1 MAKLF
6 KKALSISL
14 ALCMIMTLFVC
25 VFVIPSSAE
34 TGDKM
39 FYINGASSNSFVYLR
54 NSDAHLYEPG
64 ASYTMSCKLKLTTTN
79 DVKIQDVVQ
88 FEYVSDNY
96 QVIGKDNCNLVET
109 YDEESLT
116 YTATYTIPNDVRNYG
131 NTRFKFGDITWGASN
146 APTGYEL
153 WIADLS
159 VTKNGTDVN
168 FLPTISS
175 ENVYTSS
182 IAQNDKFYVPCID
195 SSVKILPKNEVFVE
209 KVNNMIHVVGESS
222 TSRDKVAF
230 SNYGKGNS
238 HQYVPGETYTF
249 TCNYKIKSDADI
261 PLVDMFDFRYYNKSG
276 SAVKLRGLDGANF
289 TENYNKETYEYTA
302 TYTIPADAD
311 TDEDS
316 SVDGNTFFQWGD
328 CNGDKYGDGAFEAW
342 FANFK
347 VTDSKGNNLDLFYKE
362 LLSKNTYTGGS
373 TKQNDLYR
381 IYNDEVWNNCIL
393 FEEIGDTFI
402 FKSENMIRIT
412 GKSSSS
418 RDKVAFSNYGKGNK
432 RQYVGGET
440 YTFTC
445 KYKIESD
452 SNIPLSDM
460 FDFRY
465 YNKSGSAKK
474 LRDISEANFKESYDE
489 NTFVYTATYTIP
501 ADADTDEDTSVDG
514 NTFFQ
519 WGDYNGDKYD
529 DGAFEAYFADFSVI
543 DSKGNNLNLFCSDI
557 VEDNIYTGGSTLQ
570 NTKYRLYNDQVL
582 NSCVFFE
589 AIGNTFEKENSGII
603 STGDNAFLI
612 DATDRNQKIFLRN
625 DDTYL
630 YEKGVT
636 YTFSCKVKLEGN
648 DSVKLSDVMA
658 LDFVNNV
665 GAGSYE
671 RIWKDNTNVEFTESY
686 DAETYIYVATFKILT
701 DTRAT
706 KNTRFRFG
714 DISDGSDENAPTGYK
729 LWISDIALTKDGT
742 NAGFLPEIKEDNV
755 YTESITANNK
765 YRAYQ
770 FGKTVKIVTEVEA
783 FGGSEEP
790 KFEAPSTGDNAFLI
804 DATDRNQKIFLR
816 NDDTY
821 LYEKGVTYTF
831 SCKVKL
837 EGNDSVK
844 LSDVM
849 ALDFVNNVGAGS
861 YERIWKDNTNVEF
874 TESYDA
880 ETYIYVAT
888 FKILT
893 DTRATKNTR
902 FRFGDIS
909 DGSDENAPTGYKLW
923 ISDIALTKDGTNAG
937 FLPEIKEDNVYT
949 ESITANNKYRAYQFG
964 KTVKI
969 VTEDEAFG
977 EGKEPS
983 IEIPSTGDNAFYIN
997 GANPNSFVYLRN
1009 DDTHLFEKGVK
1020 YTFTCK
1026 IKLESDSNLQISD
1039 VLQIEYVNNVGA
1051 GSYEQVTKD
1060 NCGLVEYYDPA
1071 TYNYMATFT
1080 INTDVRS
1087 TKNTRFKFGDI
1098 TWGGENAPVGY
1109 ELWVSDMVLSKDGN
1123 NTGFLPEIKKENVY
1137 TTDLASN
1144 NLYRAYQFDKT
1155 VKIVAEADAF
1165 SDAEGPVVESKAFYI
1180 NGATANQ
1187 KVFLRNDS
1195 RYLFEKGVTY
1205 TLTCKLR
1212 LEADD
1217 NFKISDVFA
1226 IDFVNNVDGGSYERI
1241 WAENPNCEFS
1251 ESYDESTYTYTITFK
1266 ILTDTRATNN
1276 TRFRFGDI
1284 TEGGSNAPTGYEMWI
1299 SDLVLSKDGTNTKFL
1314 PEIKEENV
1322 YTESISANNLYRAI
1336 QFGKTV
1342 KIVNSSEAFGGG
1354 EGAITTLPDNSVNLE
1369 KVNGFIAQ
1377 FTTVK
1382 SNTKYEYSFKYKS
1395 ESGATAVPYVEA
1407 FTATS
1412 SSKLTCT
1419 NVKKDIDG
1427 YYNYTCQFTTPANL
1441 IDTYNL
1447 RIGVYGANNQIVTVS
1462 DFKLNEIVNN
1472 EITGS
1477 NLIND
1482 SKFLATTLIN
1492 VYDGTPSNVWTLDGT
1507 GTISFSKEY
1516 FIIPVPHVL
1525 MFAGA
1530 RKNGAINYNAKL
1542 NAGEEYTVSL
1552 NLKYGGTGNE
1562 GDTGVVFNYHN
1573 GTKWVELSAKGG
1585 KVDKEYKNVYTI
1597 TVPADVRTDNVNVQ
1611 VSVKVGS
1618 AYVTGYLSNL
1628 VIASKSAPNKNVIFN
1643 GEFTS
1648 ETEGW
1653 ALKNIAY
1660 SKLALLPDGYFDEN
1674 TKVAKGMFV
1683 YRNSGTWDYFRHEF
1697 LTLRPNSYYLVVL
1710 NQVHPLDDPEARKC
1724 TNSMQTTSN
1733 VWLSSISNKWNGTV
1747 QTKHIH
1753 TPENLSSSNNV
1764 SLYDI
1769 IQAAGNYGY
1778 FGDIAI
1784 YESNKKGEILSENIV
1799 LNGDLRLGTACW
1811 TASTTDGFTW
1821 RYVKQPDGFFKN
1833 FKVHSDKMVTSLGTE
1848 KNAELGQEI
1857 VVEPNTKYYF
1867 TGNFV
1872 NMNAAG
1878 VTPKAYY
1885 KDAKGNWV
1893 DSNTSFFTDTD
1904 RNYFEM
1910 EFTLPE
1916 GAYVNNGKANVK
1928 FVIVNGNKGK
1938 GYISDLALNKEG
1950 NFANLF
1956 RNADFANG
1964 TKGWTNS
1971 KNYVISAYNPE
1982 VFKFHYDDELF
1993 NDGNWSNEAAMML
2006 FEKGSIIGKVL
2017 DAEGNPISGIEMQL
2031 EPGKLKA
2038 KTNKKGVYSFEGLKP
2053 GKYRLLLKAPDDTLM
2068 FVTRVTVSAGVIS
2081 EVSDITL
2088 KLVEELPEVII
2099 EDIVTEPIIE
2109 EVKYGIVR
2117 GYLYDV
2123 DATLLKNTKVYL
2135 GNIAETSTDE
2145 NGMFEFNEVPPGK
2158 YDIYVKGEDGT
2169 ITILKTIEVEAAKGA
2184 VYKLQIP
2191 FGEESNPILI
2201 YIIIGASVV
2210 LLAACGVVV
2219 FLLLKK
2225 KIRK

>member
-14 ALCMIMTLFVC
+14 ALCMIMTLFVG

-34 TGDKM
+34 TGDNM

-79 DVKIQDVVQ
+79 NVKIQDVVQ

-131 NTRFKFGDITWGASN
+131 NTRFKFGDVTWGASN

-182 IAQNDKFYVPCID
+182 IAQNDKFYVPRID
-195 SSVKILPKNEVFVE
+195 STVKILPKNEVFVE

-362 LLSKNTYTGGS
+362 LLSGNTYTGGS

-402 FKSENMIRIT
+402 FKSKNMIRIT

-519 WGDYNGDKYD
+519 WGDYNGDKYGD
-529 DGAFEAYFADFSVI
+529 DAFEAYFADFSVV

-589 AIGNTFEKENSGII
+589 AIGNTFEKENSDPGII

-765 YRAYQ
+765 YRA
-770 FGKTVKIVTEVEA
+770 I
-783 FGGSEEP
+783 
-790 KFEAPSTGDNAFLI
+790 
-804 DATDRNQKIFLR
+804 
-816 NDDTY
+816 
-821 LYEKGVTYTF
+821 
-831 SCKVKL
+831 
-837 EGNDSVK
+837 
-844 LSDVM
+844 
-849 ALDFVNNVGAGS
+849 
-861 YERIWKDNTNVEF
+861 
-874 TESYDA
+874 
-880 ETYIYVAT
+880 
-888 FKILT
+888 
-893 DTRATKNTR
+893 
-902 FRFGDIS
+902 
-909 DGSDENAPTGYKLW
+909 
-923 ISDIALTKDGTNAG
+923 
-937 FLPEIKEDNVYT
+937 
-949 ESITANNKYRAYQFG
+949 QFG

-1098 TWGGENAPVGY
+1098 TWGGSNAPVGY
-1109 ELWVSDMVLSKDGN
+1109 ELWVSDIVLSKDGN

-1165 SDAEGPVVESKAFYI
+1165 SDAEGPIVESKAFYI

-1226 IDFVNNVDGGSYERI
+1226 IDFVNNIEAGSYERI
-1241 WAENPNCEFS
+1241 WAENQNCEFS
-1251 ESYDESTYTYTITFK
+1251 ESYDESTYTYTVTFK

-1322 YTESISANNLYRAI
+1322 YTESISANNLYRAY

-1427 YYNYTCQFTTPANL
+1427 YYNYNCQFTTPANL

-1447 RIGVYGANNQIVTVS
+1447 RIGVYGANNEIVTVS

-1492 VYDGTPSNVWTLDGT
+1492 VYDGTPSNVWTFDGT

-1530 RKNGAINYNAKL
+1530 RKNGTINYNAKL

-1611 VSVKVGS
+1611 VSVKAGS

-1724 TNSMQTTSN
+1724 TNAMQTTSN
-1733 VWLSSISNKWNGTV
+1733 VWLSSLSNKWNGTV
-1747 QTKHIH
+1747 QTKHIL

-1811 TASTTDGFTW
+1811 TATTTDGFTW

-1833 FKVHSDKMVTSLGTE
+1833 FKVHGDKMVTSLGTE
-1848 KNAELGQEI
+1848 KNAEFGQEI

-1956 RNADFANG
+1956 SNADFANG

-1971 KNYVISAYNPE
+1971 KNYVISAYNAE
-1982 VFKFHYDDELF
+1982 VFKFHYDDEMF

-2006 FEKGSIIGKVL
+2006 FENGSIIGKVL

-2038 KTNKKGVYSFEGLKP
+2038 KTNKKGVYSFEDLKP

-2088 KLVEELPEVII
+2088 SLVEELPEVII

-2123 DATLLKNTKVYL
+2123 DATLLKNIKVYL

-2169 ITILKTIEVEAAKGA
+2169 ITILKTVEVEAAKGA
-2184 VYKLQIP
+2184 IYKLQIP

-2210 LLAACGVVV
+2210 LLAACGVIV

>member
-14 ALCMIMTLFVC
+14 ALCMIMTLFVG

-34 TGDKM
+34 TGDNM

-79 DVKIQDVVQ
+79 NVKIQDVVQ

-131 NTRFKFGDITWGASN
+131 NTRFKFGDVTWGASN

-182 IAQNDKFYVPCID
+182 IAQNDKFYVPRID
-195 SSVKILPKNEVFVE
+195 STVKILPKNEVFVE

-362 LLSKNTYTGGS
+362 LLSGNTYTGGS

-402 FKSENMIRIT
+402 FKSKNMIRIT

-519 WGDYNGDKYD
+519 WGDYNGDKYGD
-529 DGAFEAYFADFSVI
+529 DAFEAYFADFSVV

-589 AIGNTFEKENSGII
+589 AIGNTFEKENSDPGII

-648 DSVKLSDVMA
+648 NSVKLSDVMA

-765 YRAYQ
+765 YRA
-770 FGKTVKIVTEVEA
+770 I
-783 FGGSEEP
+783 
-790 KFEAPSTGDNAFLI
+790 
-804 DATDRNQKIFLR
+804 
-816 NDDTY
+816 
-821 LYEKGVTYTF
+821 
-831 SCKVKL
+831 
-837 EGNDSVK
+837 
-844 LSDVM
+844 
-849 ALDFVNNVGAGS
+849 
-861 YERIWKDNTNVEF
+861 
-874 TESYDA
+874 
-880 ETYIYVAT
+880 
-888 FKILT
+888 
-893 DTRATKNTR
+893 
-902 FRFGDIS
+902 
-909 DGSDENAPTGYKLW
+909 
-923 ISDIALTKDGTNAG
+923 
-937 FLPEIKEDNVYT
+937 
-949 ESITANNKYRAYQFG
+949 QFG

-1098 TWGGENAPVGY
+1098 TWGGSNAPVGY
-1109 ELWVSDMVLSKDGN
+1109 ELWVSDIVLSKDGN

-1165 SDAEGPVVESKAFYI
+1165 SDAEGPIVESKAFYI

-1226 IDFVNNVDGGSYERI
+1226 IDFVNNIEAGSYERI
-1241 WAENPNCEFS
+1241 WAENQNCEFS
-1251 ESYDESTYTYTITFK
+1251 ESYDESTYTYTVTFK

-1322 YTESISANNLYRAI
+1322 YTESISANNLYRAY

-1427 YYNYTCQFTTPANL
+1427 YYNYNCQFTTPANL

-1447 RIGVYGANNQIVTVS
+1447 RIGVYGANNEIVTVS

-1492 VYDGTPSNVWTLDGT
+1492 VYDGTPSNVWTFDGT

-1530 RKNGAINYNAKL
+1530 RKNGTINYNAKL

-1611 VSVKVGS
+1611 VSVKAGS

-1724 TNSMQTTSN
+1724 TNAMQTTSN
-1733 VWLSSISNKWNGTV
+1733 VWLSSLSNKWNGTV
-1747 QTKHIH
+1747 QTKHIL

-1811 TASTTDGFTW
+1811 TATTTDGFTW

-1833 FKVHSDKMVTSLGTE
+1833 FKVHGDKMVTSLGTE
-1848 KNAELGQEI
+1848 KNAEFGQEI

-1956 RNADFANG
+1956 SNADFANG

-1971 KNYVISAYNPE
+1971 KNYVISAYNAE
-1982 VFKFHYDDELF
+1982 VFKFHYDDEMF

-2006 FEKGSIIGKVL
+2006 FENGSIIGKVL

-2038 KTNKKGVYSFEGLKP
+2038 KTNKKGVYSFEDLKP

-2088 KLVEELPEVII
+2088 SLVEELPEVII

-2123 DATLLKNTKVYL
+2123 DATLLKNIKVYL

-2169 ITILKTIEVEAAKGA
+2169 ITILKTVEVEAAKGA
-2184 VYKLQIP
+2184 IYKLQIP

-2210 LLAACGVVV
+2210 LLAACGVIV